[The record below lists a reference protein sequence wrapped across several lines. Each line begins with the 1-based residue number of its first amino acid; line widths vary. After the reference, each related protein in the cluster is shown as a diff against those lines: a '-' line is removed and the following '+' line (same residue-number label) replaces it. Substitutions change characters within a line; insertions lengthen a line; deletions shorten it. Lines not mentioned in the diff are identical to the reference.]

1 MSAGA
6 AVATIEEEQVHLP
19 RKYKRRKRERERVR
33 AREGEREKRSPL
45 YLFLVF
51 RPKRWDEILV
61 RPDLDYSAIFM
72 DEIGSLPGLTV
83 WQIDNFYPVLVDEGQ
98 LWIIHVYM
106 IEI

>member
-19 RKYKRRKRERERVR
+19 RKYKRRKRER
-33 AREGEREKRSPL
+33 EREKRSPL